1 MSIFFIFGL
10 TDFFMFLILLIF
22 QIRLIFANL
31 YPILKMISNFIKD
44 TLMENNTYYNTNAAT
59 SVNEGLRQYML
70 KVYNFMTAGLSLTA
84 LSAYLII
91 NTPLLRLFFTTNQAG
106 QFGLSGF
113 GWLMFLAPL
122 IMVFAFSWVINRG
135 SAAQAQL
142 FFWTF
147 SAVMGISLAPTL
159 LIYTGSSIVRV
170 FLITAGTF
178 GAMSLYGYTTK
189 RDLTGMGS
197 FLIMGLWGIIIATI
211 VNIFLKSTGL
221 DYALSFL
228 GLFIF
233 IGLTAFDTQRI
244 RNMYDG
250 FGGAE
255 IATKKAIVGAL
266 SLYLDFINMFLYLM
280 RFMGDRR

>member
-1 MSIFFIFGL
+1 M
-10 TDFFMFLILLIF
+10 
-22 QIRLIFANL
+22 
-31 YPILKMISNFIKD
+31 
-44 TLMENNTYYNTNAAT
+44 LMENKTYYSASSTT
-59 SVNEGLRQYML
+59 VIDEGLRQYML
-70 KVYNFMTAGLSLTA
+70 KVYNFMSAGLALTA

-91 NTPLLRLFFTTNQAG
+91 NTPLLRLFFTANPSG

-135 SAAQAQL
+135 TSSQAQL
-142 FFWTF
+142 FFWVF
-147 SAVMGISLAPTL
+147 SAVMGVSLAPTFL
-159 LIYTGSSIVRV
+159 VYTGASVARV
-170 FLITAGTF
+170 FLITAATF
-178 GAMSLYGYTTK
+178 GAMSIYGYTTK

-211 VNIFLKSTGL
+211 VNIFLKSSGL

-250 FGGAE
+250 FGGVE
-255 IATKKAIVGAL
+255 VATKKAIVGAL
-266 SLYLDFINMFLYLM
+266 SLYLDFINMFLYLL

>member
-1 MSIFFIFGL
+1 
-10 TDFFMFLILLIF
+10 
-22 QIRLIFANL
+22 
-31 YPILKMISNFIKD
+31 
-44 TLMENNTYYNTNAAT
+44 MENKTYYSANSTIAI
-59 SVNEGLRQYML
+59 NEGLRQYML
-70 KVYNFMTAGLSLTA
+70 KVYNFMAAGLTLTA
-84 LSAYLII
+84 ISAYLII

-113 GWLMFLAPL
+113 GWLMLIAPL

-142 FFWTF
+142 FFWIY
-147 SAVMGISLAPTL
+147 SAVMGVSLAPTL
-159 LIYTGSSIVRV
+159 LIYTGASVARV

-178 GAMSLYGYTTK
+178 GAMSIYGYTTK
-189 RDLTGMGS
+189 RDLTAMGS
-197 FLIMGLWGIIIATI
+197 FLMMGLWGVIIAMI

-221 DYALSFL
+221 DYALSFI

-233 IGLTAFDTQRI
+233 IGLTAFDTQKI

-250 FGGAE
+250 FSGNE
-255 IATKKAIVGAL
+255 IETKKAIVGAL

-280 RFMGDRR
+280 RFLGDRR

>member
-1 MSIFFIFGL
+1 
-10 TDFFMFLILLIF
+10 
-22 QIRLIFANL
+22 
-31 YPILKMISNFIKD
+31 MISNFIKD